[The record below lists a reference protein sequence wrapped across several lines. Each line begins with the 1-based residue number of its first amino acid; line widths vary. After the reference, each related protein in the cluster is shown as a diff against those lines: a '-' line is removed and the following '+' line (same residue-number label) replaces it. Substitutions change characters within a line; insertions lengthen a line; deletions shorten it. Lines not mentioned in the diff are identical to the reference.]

1 MLIVFKTRWSELT
14 LASAPASAAGHLLIR
29 DCSHSAL
36 YPSTIPRNWKSPPS
50 ASAAFAVSSGLLI
63 FFLNIWAE
71 LSRCGAHGWR
81 HPNKQVLR

>member
-63 FFLNIWAE
+63 FFFKYLGRAFKM
-71 LSRCGAHGWR
+71 WR
-81 HPNKQVLR
+81 ARMASSK